1 MIPEKAIRGFFKS
14 HHPFIDDSDLPRR
27 AEVALVLDVS
37 LDNNDPNILFIQRAE
52 CEKDPWSGQMAFP
65 GGRRETTDL
74 VDGDAACRETAEEI
88 GLQIGTAQLI
98 GRLNDMRG
106 RHGGRSAD
114 LMISCFV
121 FVTDQIEQLAL
132 NHEVADVMHLP
143 ISQLLDPSLR
153 TSIRYDSAGDIDFP
167 GIFLSAKDER
177 IIWGLTYR
185 FLTDFFSLF
194 DHHLPS
200 R

>member
-1 MIPEKAIRGFFKS
+1 VIPEKAIRGFFKS
-14 HHPFIDDSDLPRR
+14 HQPSIDDSDLPRR

-37 LDNNDPNILFIQRAE
+37 LDNNNPNILFIQRAE

-65 GGRRETTDL
+65 GGRRETIDL
-74 VDGDAACRETAEEI
+74 VDGAAARRETAEEI
-88 GLQIGTAQLI
+88 GLELGTAQLI

-121 FVTDQIEQLAL
+121 FVTDQNERLAL

-153 TSIRYDSAGDIDFP
+153 TSVRYDAAGAIDFP

-177 IIWGLTYR
+177 IIWGLTYH

>member
-14 HHPFIDDSDLPRR
+14 HQPSIDDSDLPRR

-37 LDNNDPNILFIQRAE
+37 LDNNNPNILFIQRAE

-65 GGRRETTDL
+65 GGRRETIDL
-74 VDGDAACRETAEEI
+74 VDGAAARRETAEEI
-88 GLQIGTAQLI
+88 GLELGTAQLI

-121 FVTDQIEQLAL
+121 FVTDQNERLAL

-153 TSIRYDSAGDIDFP
+153 TSVRYDAAGAIDFP

-194 DHHLPS
+194 DRHLPS

>member
-1 MIPEKAIRGFFKS
+1 
-14 HHPFIDDSDLPRR
+14 
-27 AEVALVLDVS
+27 
-37 LDNNDPNILFIQRAE
+37 
-52 CEKDPWSGQMAFP
+52 
-65 GGRRETTDL
+65 
-74 VDGDAACRETAEEI
+74 
-88 GLQIGTAQLI
+88 
-98 GRLNDMRG
+98 MRG